1 MKFGHKSKS
10 VKYVDKSRNVINSDS
25 KFAIVEGY
33 KIARTNLVFSLSAS
47 DSKYVVV
54 TSWSK
59 GEGKSTATANLA
71 ISFSKM
77 GKKVLLID
85 CDLRRPNLHN
95 LMKLQNTAGL
105 SEVIS
110 KLKPLSEVI
119 NREVLPCLDI
129 ITAGSIPPNPS
140 ELLASSSFETFL
152 RDMEKEYDYI
162 IIDTPPVG
170 IVTDTLLLKDF
181 ISGYVVVVRERVT
194 THGDIEKTLQ
204 SIQLADSKVLG
215 FLKVGCTASE
225 KKYSKG
231 KYGYYKYY

>member
-1 MKFGHKSKS
+1 MKIGQNNKS
-10 VKYVDKSRNVINSDS
+10 VKYADKSRNVINSDS

-95 LMKLQNTAGL
+95 LLKLQNTAGL
-105 SEVIS
+105 SEVIGKFKS
-110 KLKPLSEVI
+110 LSEVI
-119 NREVLPCLDI
+119 HREVLPCLDV

-140 ELLASSSFETFL
+140 ELLGSATFEAFL
-152 RDMEKEYDYI
+152 HDMEKEYDYI

-204 SIQLADSKVLG
+204 SIKLADSKVLG
-215 FLKVGCTASE
+215 FLKVGCTATE